1 MHLHDVL
8 AGDLIQVLAAKSGQ
22 EVVLQKTDIRY
33 PAALV
38 AFDVR
43 KVLLFNEC
51 GEGGDGSGLR
61 VVGIAKEGMAGGNVL
76 WLI

>member
-1 MHLHDVL
+1 M
-8 AGDLIQVLAAKSGQ
+8 
-22 EVVLQKTDIRY
+22 VLQEADIRH
-33 PAALV
+33 PASLV
-38 AFDVR
+38 AFDVGE
-43 KVLLFNEC
+43 VLLFNEC